1 MKLGP
6 LEFKPQRVAVFAG
19 IGILLLLIMEFNA
32 RVEELSRL
40 RREAATVQARA
51 TDIMLQQYNLQT
63 AAAYATSDLSV
74 EEWARQQ
81 NRMVRAGEV
90 LVIPVPAPGTTPP
103 SQQPLVQAP
112 VRTPLSNWD
121 VWMLVIFGQ

>member
-1 MKLGP
+1 MKLGRF
-6 LEFKPQRVAVFAG
+6 EFKPQRIAVFAG

-32 RVEELSRL
+32 RVDELSRL
-40 RREAATVQARA
+40 KRDAATVEARA
-51 TDIMLQQYNLQT
+51 TDVMRSQYNLQT

-81 NRMVRAGEV
+81 NRMVQSGDV
-90 LVIPVPAPGTTPP
+90 LVIPLPAPGTTPP
-103 SQQPLVQAP
+103 SQQSLAP
-112 VRTPLSNWD
+112 SPERTPLSNWD